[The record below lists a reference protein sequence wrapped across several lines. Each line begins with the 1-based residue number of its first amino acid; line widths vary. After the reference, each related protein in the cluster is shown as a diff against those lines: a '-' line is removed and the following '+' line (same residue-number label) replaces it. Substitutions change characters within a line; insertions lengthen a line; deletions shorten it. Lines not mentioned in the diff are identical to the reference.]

1 MRARLLSLALLGA
14 VLLAVPAHAAAA
26 ERPTG
31 EKLYTDGYDDRLLLG
46 GQWLL
51 KEDRLDVGQQ
61 RHYERQRSTAGWR
74 PITVPNAW
82 NAGDD
87 SNESMVGGVAYYRKD
102 FILPGSPNAVWIV
115 RFESVNYRATVY
127 LNGKQIGEHT
137 GAYLPWELPL
147 RGVKRGVN
155 RLVVRVDNV
164 RQPFDFPPSGFN
176 STGQPVGGW
185 WNYGGI
191 TREVYLRKVAGG
203 VDYGAVQVRPIVNPG
218 PPASARVEFNV
229 DVHNWSGDAK
239 TARVNATFGLQKV
252 KLGAV
257 RVGGGGTRTLSRT
270 MELPNPHLWWPADP
284 YLYPTHLSGTPGGYT
299 LHIGVRSIDVTPD
312 GRLLLNGQPTNFRG
326 VGLHEDS
333 LDRGSAIDNA
343 TRDRYIAEVKDL
355 GATMIRTHYPLSP
368 YLLEQADRNGILVWS
383 EIPVYSLRS
392 QYFAKRLVRHLAF
405 EYVRENI
412 LDNQNHASIAIWSVG
427 NELSSKPPA
436 QVRSYLRGAAVT
448 SRRLDPTRPVGL
460 AIVGYPAAGCQ
471 RAYNRMQVIGVNE
484 YFGWYPG
491 PSGQVADEDLLSNY
505 LDSVRACYPNKAIVV
520 TEFGAEANR
529 DGPAEEKG
537 TYEFQDDFVN
547 FHLNVFAS
555 KPWLSGAI
563 YWTLEEFRVRPGW
576 DGGNPKPSPPFH
588 QKGLIKLDGTP
599 KPAYAE
605 VQNWYRGTQQYNVG
619 AAVRGQ

>member
-1 MRARLLSLALLGA
+1 MRARLIFLALVGA
-14 VLLAVPAHAAAA
+14 VVLGGLPAHALAA
-26 ERPTG
+26 ERPTNQ
-31 EKLYTDGYDDRLLLG
+31 KLYTDGYDDRLLLG

-51 KEDRLDVGQQ
+51 KRDRLNVGQQ
-61 RHYERQRSTAGWR
+61 RHFERQRGTAGWV

-102 FILPGSPNAVWIV
+102 FILPGSPNAVWIA

-127 LNGKQIGEHT
+127 LNGKQVGEHT
-137 GAYLPWELPL
+137 GAYLPWEVRLPA
-147 RGVKRGVN
+147 KKGVN

-176 STGQPVGGW
+176 ATGQPVGGW

-191 TREVYLRKVAGG
+191 TREVYLRKVTNGI
-203 VDYGAVQVRPIVNPG
+203 DYGAVQVRPIVNPG
-218 PPASARVEFNV
+218 PPPQARVEWRV
-229 DVHNWSGDAK
+229 DVHNWSDKAK
-239 TARVNATFGLQKV
+239 AASVRATFGLQHV
-252 KLGAV
+252 NLGSV
-257 RVGGGGTRTLSRT
+257 RVGPGGTRTLTRT
-270 MELPNPHLWWPADP
+270 TQVPNPHLWSPSDP
-284 YLYPTHLSGTPGGYT
+284 FLYPVQMNGTPGGYT
-299 LHIGVRSIDVTPD
+299 LHIGVRSITVSPD
-312 GRLLLNGQPTNFRG
+312 GHLLLNGQPTNFRG
-326 VGLHEDS
+326 VGIHEDS
-333 LDRGSAIDNA
+333 LDKGSAIDNA

-383 EIPVYSLRS
+383 EVPVYSLRS
-392 QYFAKRLVRHLAF
+392 TYFAKRIVRHLAF
-405 EYVRENI
+405 EYVTENI
-412 LDNQNHASIAIWSVG
+412 LDNQNHASIAIWSIG
-427 NELSSKPPA
+427 NELSSKPPQ

-460 AIVGYPAAGCQ
+460 AIVGYPQAGCQ
-471 RAYNRMQVIGVNE
+471 RAYNRLQVIGVNE

-491 PSGQVADEDLLSNY
+491 PGGQVADPDLLSSF
-505 LDSVRACYPNKAIVV
+505 LDGVHACYPNKAIVV

-529 DGPAEEKG
+529 DGPPEEKG
-537 TYEFQDDFVN
+537 TYGFQEDFVK
-547 FHLNVFAS
+547 FHLNVFAE

-588 QKGLIKLDGTP
+588 QKGLIGVDGTH
-599 KPAYAE
+599 KPAYTD
-605 VQNWYRGTQQYNVG
+605 VQQIYHNTVQYG
-619 AAVRGQ
+619 APASAKR

>member
-1 MRARLLSLALLGA
+1 MRARLLPLALLGA
-14 VLLAVPAHAAAA
+14 VLLAVPAAAPAA

-102 FILPGSPNAVWIV
+102 FILPGSPNAAVWVV

-127 LNGKQIGEHT
+127 LNGKEVGEHT

-147 RGVKRGVN
+147 RGVKKGVN

-176 STGQPVGGW
+176 TTGQPVGGW

-191 TREVYLRKVAGG
+191 TREVYLRKVSGG
-203 VDYGAVQVRPIVNPG
+203 MDYGAVQVRPIVNPG
-218 PPASARVEFNV
+218 PPASARVEFTV

-239 TARVNATFGLQKV
+239 TARVNATFGLQRV

-270 MELPNPHLWWPADP
+270 VELPNPHLWSPGDP
-284 YLYPTHLSGTPGGYT
+284 FLYPVHLSGTPGGYT
-299 LHIGVRSIDVTPD
+299 LHIGVRSITVSPD
-312 GRLLLNGQPTNFRG
+312 GRLLLNGQPTDFRG

-368 YLLEQADRNGILVWS
+368 YLLEQADKNGILVWS
-383 EIPVYSLRS
+383 EIPVYSLKS

-412 LDNQNHASIAIWSVG
+412 LANQNHASIAIWSVG
-427 NELSSKPPA
+427 NELSSKPPS

-460 AIVGYPAAGCQ
+460 AIVGYPQAGCQ
-471 RAYNRMQVIGVNE
+471 RAYNRLQVIGVNE

-491 PSGQVADEDLLSNY
+491 PSGQVADEDLLSSY
-505 LDSVRACYPNKAIVV
+505 LDSAHACYPNKAIVV

-529 DGPAEEKG
+529 DGPNDEKG
-537 TYEFQDDFVN
+537 TYAFQDDFVN
-547 FHLNVFAS
+547 FHLGVFAT

-576 DGGNPKPSPPFH
+576 DGGNPKPTPPFH

-599 KPAYAE
+599 KPAYSI
-605 VQNWYRGTQQYNVG
+605 VQNWYRQTVQYNAPVG
-619 AAVRGQ
+619 